1 MTPHEL
7 LTAAQTL
14 TPRQQLHLILQ
25 LLRHWLTHSL
35 TPSKTTPPPDPCLG
49 FFADEADTLDEITHE
64 AYRDRQLV
72 INGGT
77 EHLE

>member
-7 LTAAQTL
+7 FTAAQTL

-35 TPSKTTPPPDPCLG
+35 TPTKTTPPARTPNLHPGACIFGDDFDDPLPDRFWLG
-49 FFADEADTLDEITHE
+49 EE
-64 AYRDRQLV
+64 
-72 INGGT
+72 
-77 EHLE
+77 